1 MLPNWKLNW
10 AHELPITPHEPSPAE
25 ITDLVCK
32 SRLEVLRQNTPGDL
46 EVAID
51 PEELEGLDEAGVKAL
66 YNARVE
72 EERVRNKREDF
83 SDMVAQHNAA
93 AKRKAASKDAGRQA
107 KKSKETFKF

>member
-1 MLPNWKLNW
+1 M
-10 AHELPITPHEPSPAE
+10 A
-25 ITDLVCK
+25 VCNG
-32 SRLEVLRQNTPGDL
+32 RLEVLRANTPGDL

-66 YNARVE
+66 YNARLE

-93 AKRKAASKDAGRQA
+93 AKRKAASKDTARQA
-107 KKSKETFKF
+107 KKAKETFKF